1 MSINT
6 TSLFRKE
13 NIKTPHKLWTLLSL
27 HSPFYYSAPIYSKTL
42 PKNCLSPHLFSS
54 PNFLR
59 KNFQTYK
66 DVEVV
71 IRIFV
76 YLSPKFPN
84 RWHFSCLLSP
94 CPPTNRI
101 FLKVGCLSGSL
112 TGSLPVIKLLPL
124 SSKPTICA
132 LPCDAG
138 SEATSQL
145 CQQLP
150 TGLHQ
155 KEALEG
161 AGRAGRRDGFFLQ
174 DAGSWECQAA
184 VTARPSSSRPTC
196 GSSRTSLAL
205 RTDTHRTNLIQSQ
218 KETPAPAGTPSS
230 EVWVLSP
237 RPLLQTQ
244 PGSTPSLE
252 AWAAPP
258 QGPFSK
264 LTKA

>member
-1 MSINT
+1 MCK
-6 TSLFRKE
+6 SLQSC
-13 NIKTPHKLWTLLSL
+13 PTLCNSTDY
-27 HSPFYYSAPIYSKTL
+27 SPPGSSVHGILQARILEWVANFFSRGSA
-42 PKNCLSPHLFSS
+42 
-54 PNFLR
+54 
-59 KNFQTYK
+59 QTQ
-66 DVEVV
+66 
-71 IRIFV
+71 
-76 YLSPKFPN
+76 
-84 RWHFSCLLSP
+84 
-94 CPPTNRI
+94 
-101 FLKVGCLSGSL
+101 GS
-112 TGSLPVIKLLPL
+112 
-124 SSKPTICA
+124 
-132 LPCDAG
+132 
-138 SEATSQL
+138 